1 MNGMTGNQFKAA
13 FTQLLGEFK
22 RVCEY
27 AYGEEFCSEICPLRD
42 RNKKC
47 LGVDNQG
54 TCRDLLLQYFS
65 HEANRT
71 LQRQMSDEKRDEFEK
86 LCTPL
91 VEFLQKHHSK
101 CNPFSWIIIKGNV
114 IAFMPDSVY
123 CPLKVPDSDKVYRQN
138 SV

>member
-54 TCRDLLLQYFS
+54 TCRDLLLQYFI
-65 HEANRT
+65 HEANHT
-71 LQRQMSDEKRDEFEK
+71 LQQQTLSDEKRDEFK
-86 LCTPL
+86 NLSTPL
-91 VEFLQKHHSK
+91 VEFLQRK
-101 CNPFSWIIIKGNV
+101 CDMHCWIIVKENV
-114 IAFMPDSVY
+114 IVFLCDRGHL
-123 CPLKVPDSDKVYRQN
+123 PLKVPD
-138 SV
+138 

>member
-1 MNGMTGNQFKAA
+1 MNNLKAA

-65 HEANRT
+65 HEANHT

-91 VEFLQKHHSK
+91 VEFVQKKGCPYSR
-101 CNPFSWIIIKGNV
+101 IIVNGKA
-114 IAFMPDSVY
+114 IAFMADSVY
-123 CPLKVPDSDKVYRQN
+123 CPLKVPDSDTV
-138 SV
+138 SP